1 MTSRQV
7 AAASGVAAVSVRVPT
22 STVSR
27 PAGQG
32 RVASAVGSPAWPSVT
47 IRCQF
52 WGPWASCAA
61 SASNRAFA
69 PPGAASAAGAEFAPH
84 LARHGVNVSV
94 NVLPVVDDVAE
105 TLRAQVGLFRAD
117 MLVMGAYR
125 HPRLQEWFLGGATRS
140 LLTRSPVPLFL
151 AH

>member
-1 MTSRQV
+1 V
-7 AAASGVAAVSVRVPT
+7 
-22 STVSR
+22 
-27 PAGQG
+27 
-32 RVASAVGSPAWPSVT
+32 
-47 IRCQF
+47 
-52 WGPWASCAA
+52 
-61 SASNRAFA
+61 
-69 PPGAASAAGAEFAPH
+69 EFAPH

-94 NVLPVVDDVAE
+94 NVLPVVADVAE

-125 HPRLQEWFLGGATRS
+125 HSRLQEWFLGGVTRS